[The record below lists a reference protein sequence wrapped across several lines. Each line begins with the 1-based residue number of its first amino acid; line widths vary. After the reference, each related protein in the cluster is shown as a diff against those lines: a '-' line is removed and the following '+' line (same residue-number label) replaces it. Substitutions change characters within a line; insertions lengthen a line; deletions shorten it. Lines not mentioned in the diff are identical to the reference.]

1 MKKIL
6 MVGLSILFFSMLF
19 VMLRNGNEISRD
31 LQIKG
36 NSFIDGI
43 KILNKKNGITVWT
56 LSAKKADFTE
66 GENKAELSDI
76 NVVMQKNGLVL
87 YADKGV
93 YNFSEE
99 SFTTGGVVKAEA
111 KDYTIT
117 ADSIEYEV
125 SSGKIKTDG
134 RIKFESKRFDIEGKG
149 MKADAGQK
157 VSILNDV
164 KATFHK

>member
-6 MVGLSILFFSMLF
+6 AIVLSILFFSMLF
-19 VMLRNGNEISRD
+19 VMLRNSNEITRD

-36 NSFIDGI
+36 NSFIEGL
-43 KILNKKNGITVWT
+43 KILHKKNGITIWT

-76 NVVMQKNGLVL
+76 NMVMQKNGLVL

-93 YNFSEE
+93 YNLSEQ
-99 SFTTGGVVKAEA
+99 SFTTDGIVRAEA

-117 ADSIEYEV
+117 ADSIDYEA
-125 SSGKIKTDG
+125 SSGEIKTDG
-134 RIKFESKRFDIEGKG
+134 RIKFESKRFEVEGKG